1 MLNTTGLMAA
11 AVKNKTTNKSPVG
24 AFLYPLKKCQKVLI
38 FIVTMKNYI
47 LPFRDLVVHPGL
59 TVPVYIDNPLSVAC
73 IEAAT
78 KSNQKVVITPQHSW
92 NYPTSAGDI
101 YDTGTIGDIAQV
113 LRLPDGTLHAI
124 IRTTDVV
131 SLSDINVDGGLFT
144 AEAAPIEI
152 LDDSNFEQTLALRD
166 KVAENMQALSI
177 ARKFKLDKMR
187 AIIQNYPMAAFVD
200 SVIQSAEIDTD
211 EAVRI
216 LKAQSWREKLMLLL
230 EQINLMAETAK
241 IEESINRRIHQQMEN
256 GRREAILQEKMRAIQ
271 KEMGDDSEE
280 MDTENLRKR
289 IERSNMTQD
298 AKEKALSEWKRMRS
312 MSPMSNEGGLLK
324 TYIEEM
330 LSMPWGKADIAPI
343 DLKTARSVL
352 DSQHS
357 GMQSVKER
365 ILEHIAVMKKTGGN
379 HGSILCFVGAPGV
392 GKTSLCK
399 SIAEALG
406 RKYQRISLG
415 GISDEAHFRGHRK
428 TYIGAQ
434 TGRIMDALKRCKA
447 NNPVIVLDEIDKMG
461 KDWRG
466 DPESALLEILDPE
479 QNKSF
484 RDHYLEVD
492 FDLSNVLF
500 IATANSLNMSN
511 ALKDRMEIIEIP
523 GYSEDEKVQ
532 IAKEHLIAR
541 AAKENGWDIDNIII
555 SDDAIRHIIRNYTSE
570 DGVRELQRELSA
582 LLRRSLLEHNCEDV
596 KTEFTKEKIDELLA
610 IRKSMNLS
618 KKIGFGVRA

>member
-1 MLNTTGLMAA
+1 MR
-11 AVKNKTTNKSPVG
+11 
-24 AFLYPLKKCQKVLI
+24 
-38 FIVTMKNYI
+38 NYI
-47 LPFRDLVVHPGL
+47 LPFRNLVVHPGL
-59 TVPVYIDNPLSVAC
+59 TVPIYIDNPLSVAC

-78 KSNQKVVITPQHSW
+78 KLNQKIIITPQHSW
-92 NYPTSAGDI
+92 NYPDATEDI
-101 YDTGTIGDIAQV
+101 YDIGTIGDIAQV

-124 IRTTDVV
+124 VRTTDVV
-131 SLSDINVDGGLFT
+131 NLSDVSVENGLFS
-144 AEAAPIEI
+144 AEATPIEI
-152 LDDSNFEQTLALRD
+152 TDDSNFEQTLALRD
-166 KVAENMQALSI
+166 KVAENMQALS
-177 ARKFKLDKMR
+177 ATRKFKLDKMR

-200 SVIQSAEIDTD
+200 SVIQSADIETD
-211 EAVRI
+211 DAVRV
-216 LKAQSWREKLMLLL
+216 LRASSWREKLMLLL

-241 IEESINRRIHQQMEN
+241 IEDSINRRIHQQMEN

-289 IERSNMTQD
+289 IERSAMPQD
-298 AKEKALSEWKRMRS
+298 AKDKAMSEWKRMRS

-324 TYIEEM
+324 TYIEEL
-330 LSMPWGKADIAPI
+330 LSMPWDKSDETKI
-343 DLKTARSVL
+343 DLKTARTVL
-352 DSQHS
+352 DSEHS
-357 GMQSVKER
+357 GMQAVKER
-365 ILEHIAVMKKTGGN
+365 ILEHIAVMKKTGGTQ
-379 HGSILCFVGAPGV
+379 GSILCFVGAPGV

-415 GISDEAHFRGHRK
+415 GVSDEAHFRGHRK

-461 KDWRG
+461 RDWRG

-492 FDLSNVLF
+492 FDLSKVLF
-500 IATANSLNMSN
+500 IATANTLNMSN

-523 GYSEDEKVQ
+523 GYNEDEKVN
-532 IAKEHLIAR
+532 IAKEHLINR
-541 AAKENGWDIDNIII
+541 AAKDTGWDPNNIII
-555 SDDAIRHIIRNYTSE
+555 NDEELRHLIRNYTSE
-570 DGVRELQRELSA
+570 DGVRELQREITA
-582 LLRRSLLEHNCEDV
+582 LLRRTLLENDGEDIR
-596 KTEFTKEKIDELLA
+596 TEFTKQKIDDLLA
-610 IRKSMNLS
+610 IRKSLTMT
-618 KKIGFGVRA
+618 KKIGFGIRA

>member
-1 MLNTTGLMAA
+1 MR
-11 AVKNKTTNKSPVG
+11 
-24 AFLYPLKKCQKVLI
+24 
-38 FIVTMKNYI
+38 NYI
-47 LPFRDLVVHPGL
+47 LPFRNLVVHPGL
-59 TVPVYIDNPLSVAC
+59 TVPIYIDNPLSVAC

-78 KSNQKVVITPQHSW
+78 KLNQKIIITPQHSW
-92 NYPTSAGDI
+92 NYPDATEDI
-101 YDTGTIGDIAQV
+101 YDIGTIGDIAQV

-124 IRTTDVV
+124 VRTTDVV
-131 SLSDINVDGGLFT
+131 NLSDVSVENGLFS
-144 AEAAPIEI
+144 AEATPIEI
-152 LDDSNFEQTLALRD
+152 TDDSNFEQTLALRD
-166 KVAENMQALSI
+166 KVAENMQALS
-177 ARKFKLDKMR
+177 ATRKFKLDKMR

-200 SVIQSAEIDTD
+200 SVIQSADIETD
-211 EAVRI
+211 DAVRV
-216 LKAQSWREKLMLLL
+216 LRASSWREKLMLLL

-241 IEESINRRIHQQMEN
+241 IEDSINRRIHQQMEN

-289 IERSNMTQD
+289 IERSAMPQD
-298 AKEKALSEWKRMRS
+298 AKDKAMSEWKRMRS

-324 TYIEEM
+324 TYIEEL
-330 LSMPWGKADIAPI
+330 LSMPWDKSDETKI
-343 DLKTARSVL
+343 DLKTARTVL
-352 DSQHS
+352 DSEHS
-357 GMQSVKER
+357 GMQAVKER

-379 HGSILCFVGAPGV
+379 QGSILCFVGAPGV

-415 GISDEAHFRGHRK
+415 GVSDEAHFRGHRK

-461 KDWRG
+461 RDWRG

-492 FDLSNVLF
+492 FDLSKVLF
-500 IATANSLNMSN
+500 IATANTLNMSN

-523 GYSEDEKVQ
+523 GYNEDEKVN
-532 IAKEHLIAR
+532 IAKEHLINR
-541 AAKENGWDIDNIII
+541 AAKDTGWDPNNIII
-555 SDDAIRHIIRNYTSE
+555 NDEELRHLIRNYTSE
-570 DGVRELQRELSA
+570 DGVRELQREITA
-582 LLRRSLLEHNCEDV
+582 LLRRTLLENDGEDIR
-596 KTEFTKEKIDELLA
+596 TEFTKQKIDDLLA
-610 IRKSMNLS
+610 IRKSLTMT
-618 KKIGFGVRA
+618 KKIGFGIRA